1 MIAISYLFR
10 IKVDIPAKGDEIPQ
24 STTQNPKND
33 KQEEAA
39 GLGAGVYVII
49 ILVIL
54 IVLACIGYCVYQK
67 FYHKKDPQNADE
79 NDKKQ
84 YNQEAQS
91 EPNPPNS
98 NTNVV

>member
-1 MIAISYLFR
+1 ME
-10 IKVDIPAKGDEIPQ
+10 IKAKEEEIPQ
-24 STTQNPKND
+24 STTQNPND
-33 KQEEAA
+33 LQEEAA

-67 FYHKKDPQNADE
+67 FYHKKDSENVDE

-84 YNQEAQS
+84 YNQVAQS
-91 EPNPPNS
+91 DPNPPNT
-98 NTNVV
+98 NTNMA